1 MKPRHAAA
9 ALTLGMSGCESV
21 FPLKWSFWDWL
32 GLGLIVVV
40 VAMIGIGFAALVK
53 FRNY

>member
-9 ALTLGMSGCESV
+9 FALGMSGCESRL
-21 FPLKWSFWDWL
+21 PLEWSFWDWF

-40 VAMIGIGFAALVK
+40 VAVIGIGFVALVK